1 MISALRI
8 TRTFI
13 SGNPVYLLH
22 FAMWTAFPPSD
33 YYWSSVPMRLSPFRE
48 SRVFDVVDV
57 QADLGA
63 PFVSSRSLETT
74 LFPGVLRDGR
84 NRLSRWPTGWS
95 GRRSWEPRI
104 LAAVSE
110 PWFLQNGHWG
120 SNSIAFT
127 LSAGSWPSYDQAVS
141 SYSAFPNMLLS
152 PPPFG
157 FRWVR

>member
-1 MISALRI
+1 MSASSAYAYLHL
-8 TRTFI
+8 
-13 SGNPVYLLH
+13 PDLVYLPP
-22 FAMWTAFPPSD
+22 FALQTALPSSD
-33 YYWSSVPMRLSPFRE
+33 YYGGSVPMRLSPVRE

-63 PFVSSRSLETT
+63 LFVSLRSLETT

-95 GRRSWEPRI
+95 GRLSWEPRI

-120 SNSIAFT
+120 SSSLAFT
-127 LSAGSWPSYDQAVS
+127 LATGSRPAD
-141 SYSAFPNMLLS
+141 
-152 PPPFG
+152 G
-157 FRWVR
+157 